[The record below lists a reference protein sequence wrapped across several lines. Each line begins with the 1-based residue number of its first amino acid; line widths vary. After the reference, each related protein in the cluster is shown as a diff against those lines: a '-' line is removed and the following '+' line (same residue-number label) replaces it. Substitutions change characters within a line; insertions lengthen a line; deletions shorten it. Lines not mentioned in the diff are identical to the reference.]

1 MNEVLKQL
9 YEATKSA
16 QGYGLFKSELL
27 AQVEDKTL
35 IETDNAIGGPNG
47 VAARLSAKGVM
58 HAEKLMES
66 GIMNRQTFQPFE
78 SSSVGPWATKQEK
91 QLDLLDVPVPHV
103 PNLSP
108 ISEAFEQAHNV
119 PMEEETT
126 LGLPFTQPIPNIPVP
141 PLGARAGREKKED
154 PYGFG
159 KLKINDSF
167 FVQCDADGFKKLASV
182 VSNRKRLLTPKTFVI
197 RRVEDGK
204 DWGKIGQSGAGIW
217 RVEDA
222 SESRQS
228 TAGVVD

>member
-47 VAARLSAKGVM
+47 VAARLSVKGVA
-58 HAEKLMES
+58 HAEKLTES
-66 GIMNRQTFQPFE
+66 GIMNRQTFRPFE
-78 SSSVGPWATKQEK
+78 SSSGPWNAAKP
-91 QLDLLDVPVPHV
+91 LDVPVPHV
-103 PNLSP
+103 PKLSP
-108 ISEAFEQAHNV
+108 ISENFLQAHNELRD
-119 PMEEETT
+119 EEAT
-126 LGLPFTQPIPNIPVP
+126 LGLPFTQPVSNIPVP

-154 PYGFG
+154 PYGFD
-159 KLKINDSF
+159 KLKLNDSF

-204 DWGKIGQSGAGIW
+204 DWGKTDQSGAAIW

-222 SESRQS
+222 IESRQS

>member
-47 VAARLSAKGVM
+47 VAARLSVKGVA
-58 HAEKLMES
+58 HAEKLTM
-66 GIMNRQTFQPFE
+66 TFQPDPKSDFAFLA
-78 SSSVGPWATKQEK
+78 SQSPWSITKP
-91 QLDLLDVPVPHV
+91 LDVPVPHV
-103 PNLSP
+103 PKLSP
-108 ISEAFEQAHNV
+108 VSEAFEQAHNEQLELMRGV
-119 PMEEETT
+119 MS
-126 LGLPFTQPIPNIPVP
+126 LPPSLLAVTHPIPNIPVP

-154 PYGFG
+154 SYGFD
-159 KLKINDSF
+159 KLAINDSF
-167 FVQCDADGFKKLASV
+167 FVQCDADGFKKLASA
-182 VSNRKRLLTPKTFVI
+182 VSNRKRLLAPKTFII
-197 RRVEDGK
+197 RRIEDGK
-204 DWGKIGQSGAGIW
+204 DWGKAGQSGAGIW

-222 SESRQS
+222 IESRQS